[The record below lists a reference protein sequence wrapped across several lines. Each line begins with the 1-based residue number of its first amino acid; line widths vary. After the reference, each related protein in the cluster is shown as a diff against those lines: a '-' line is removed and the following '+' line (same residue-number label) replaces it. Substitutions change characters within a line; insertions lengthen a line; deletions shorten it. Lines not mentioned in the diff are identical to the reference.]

1 MNNNNDDYNDMIP
14 CEFCENLINFTEYST
29 HSLECMNN
37 IQSRVI
43 NFNTL
48 FESNNNN
55 ISSRNTTRN
64 RIRNIIR
71 SRISTN
77 NQNIN
82 NQENNNSSDNSDNLE
97 ENNNSDNL
105 EENNNSDN
113 LEENN
118 NSDNLEE
125 NNNSDNLEENNN
137 RNETEQFLSYIDNF
151 INTIANNSTTS
162 NVRGFD
168 NNYGLFENLNNNMLI
183 DDDDD
188 DNDIE
193 LDNYNLNDIELE
205 NYNLNDIELD
215 NYNLNDIELDNY
227 NLNDNNLNDNN
238 LNDNNLNDN
247 NLNDNNL
254 NNNND
259 NNNDNND
266 NNILNNFL
274 DENAIIDFNRYNA
287 LYTSLQN
294 RININR
300 RNNLRERLTRML
312 NNNDIAN
319 RYILRNLQMF
329 DVVFTSLDRDTNIT
343 YNLDFDKIIKNKF
356 NKKSLVKKLLN
367 NKEFENQCTICFCS
381 TDDIKDLKKNYFLQL
396 NCNHYYCKE
405 CITKWFKK
413 NPQCPLCKKDYSS
426 FDQNT
431 NNISMNSQMGSL

>member
-14 CEFCENLINFTEYST
+14 CEFCENLIHFTEYST

-82 NQENNNSSDNSDNLE
+82 NQENNNTSDTSDNLE
-97 ENNNSDNL
+97 ENNTSDNL
-105 EENNNSDN
+105 EENNT
-113 LEENN
+113 
-118 NSDNLEE
+118 
-125 NNNSDNLEENNN
+125 SDNLEENNN

-188 DNDIE
+188 EDDDNQ
-193 LDNYNLNDIELE
+193 
-205 NYNLNDIELD
+205 
-215 NYNLNDIELDNY
+215 LDNY
-227 NLNDNNLNDNN
+227 NLNDNDNN
-238 LNDNNLNDN
+238 
-247 NLNDNNL
+247 NNL
-254 NNNND
+254 NNDN

-266 NNILNNFL
+266 NNIFNNFL
-274 DENAIIDFNRYNA
+274 DENAITDFNRYNA

-312 NNNDIAN
+312 NNNDITN

-329 DVVFTSLDRDTNIT
+329 DVVFTSLDRDTNRT

-356 NKKSLVKKLLN
+356 NKKSLVKNLLN

-396 NCNHYYCKE
+396 NCNHYYCKD

-431 NNISMNSQMGSL
+431 NNTSMNSEMGSL